1 MINTFMASELCLN
14 YAQNKHSKIILMC
27 LKSETNL
34 KKITLIEL
42 HMW

>member
-1 MINTFMASELCLN
+1 MLKTN
-14 YAQNKHSKIILMC
+14 SKIILMC
-27 LKSETNL
+27 LKAETNL